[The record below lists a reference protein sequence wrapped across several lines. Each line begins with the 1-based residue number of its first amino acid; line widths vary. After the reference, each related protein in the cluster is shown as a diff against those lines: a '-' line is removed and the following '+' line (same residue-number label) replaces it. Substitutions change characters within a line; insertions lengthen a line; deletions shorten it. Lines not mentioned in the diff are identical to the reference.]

1 MNDID
6 VRSYIVNNFKD
17 DSVEEI
23 QKSIDSSIESRSDD
37 PLIGLGV
44 LFEVLWNTSNE
55 EMRNSILSNIK
66 KGLTG

>member
-1 MNDID
+1 MNNID